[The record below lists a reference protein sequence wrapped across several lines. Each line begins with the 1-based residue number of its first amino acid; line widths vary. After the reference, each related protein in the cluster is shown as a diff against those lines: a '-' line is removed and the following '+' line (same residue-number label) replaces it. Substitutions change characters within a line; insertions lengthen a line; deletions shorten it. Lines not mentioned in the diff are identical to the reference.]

1 MRHCA
6 KWMNTEI
13 WSSKV
18 FQTFQTAFK
27 NSSDFHPWNAKC
39 AKSHNSKTGSID
51 AWGIQVLAPALTLCH
66 SSKIATGWPPVHL
79 EVLERMWPVWPTNG
93 VQVAVLCQLSR
104 RHGLAANHKAMET
117 MTTSSCSLRASQ
129 NGSENQLNQWVV
141 DPSLIVRMWLCAI
154 RCFLYSTFGCCWKH
168 KIHIFPM
175 FLLSG
180 IWRDFVHI
188 FRHTWVLGIIFYSR
202 YTVYVVLQEPRQP
215 LCHGDADL
223 LTKSHQALQ
232 KASRRKRYEVWRQTR
247 HFKVSPWTNTS
258 DSRQSLIKFNICHN
272 EKWGQWGSFQ
282 LIPPHGT
289 SPKTIPPASSHTR
302 RQQTQQTFNQQNES
316 TVVHNTDSECEIGR
330 LPLQKARPDDTSS
343 TSHWD
348 CAAGTVDTA
357 VLHSSSNLSVIT

>member
-1 MRHCA
+1 MLVARRCHPLPLLVVSFLDVSGVFWCASCACKGFFSGKGTQEWVPKRPQFPLAYTTAHLWRQCLGSQRYLFIETGWDMRHCA

-79 EVLERMWPVWPTNG
+79 EVLERVWPVWPTNG

-129 NGSENQLNQWVV
+129 NGSENQLNQWLV

-180 IWRDFVHI
+180 IWRDSVHI
-188 FRHTWVLGIIFYSR
+188 FRHTWVLGIFKSQGNHYATEMRTFSQNHIKHCR
-202 YTVYVVLQEPRQP
+202 KH
-215 LCHGDADL
+215 HGEND
-223 LTKSHQALQ
+223 TKSDG
-232 KASRRKRYEVWRQTR
+232 KPGISR
-247 HFKVSPWTNTS
+247 
-258 DSRQSLIKFNICHN
+258 
-272 EKWGQWGSFQ
+272 
-282 LIPPHGT
+282 
-289 SPKTIPPASSHTR
+289 
-302 RQQTQQTFNQQNES
+302 
-316 TVVHNTDSECEIGR
+316 
-330 LPLQKARPDDTSS
+330 
-343 TSHWD
+343 
-348 CAAGTVDTA
+348 
-357 VLHSSSNLSVIT
+357 